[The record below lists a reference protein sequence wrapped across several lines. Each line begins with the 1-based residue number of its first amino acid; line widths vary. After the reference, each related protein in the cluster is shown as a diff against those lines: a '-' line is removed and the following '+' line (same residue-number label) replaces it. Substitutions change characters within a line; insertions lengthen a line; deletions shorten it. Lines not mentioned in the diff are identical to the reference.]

1 MIYTMMRR
9 IYKQREEMKCGMGSV
24 EASCRGE
31 TVRQYET
38 RQGDWD
44 GDTDPRNVTNP
55 RLVQWFHTIWKA
67 TSNASNLRYSLDNA
81 KTIIVADKVK
91 IILSALN
98 ESHLRS
104 KLYRRFRHFGLFGSL
119 LQAPNP
125 E

>member
-9 IYKQREEMKCGMGSV
+9 IYKQRENEMWYGVSRG
-24 EASCRGE
+24 SCRGE
-31 TVRQYET
+31 TVRQDGT